1 MRRLGRLISKSLV
14 LCYNSIMFKL
24 IQKSDNARL
33 GVLKTPHGKIDTPFF
48 MPIATAG
55 AIKGLTTDE
64 AKDLGAQ
71 ILLSNTYHLHL
82 RPGEDVIK
90 KAGGLHKF
98 MNWNG
103 PILTDS
109 GGYQVF
115 SLSKIRKLKDD
126 GVEFQS
132 HLDGKKI
139 FLTPEK
145 AIEIQMKLGSD
156 IMMVLDE
163 CPAADK
169 DRKYVEK
176 SLQLTT
182 EWAER
187 CQTFFIK
194 KRRDAPRRVSTTP
207 TGLFGIVQGGMFPDL
222 REQSAKELTSIGF
235 DGYAI
240 GGLSVGEPNKV
251 MYEII
256 EKTVPHL
263 PEDKPRYLMG
273 VGTPEDILEA
283 VERGIDMF
291 DCVLPTRNARHGYLF
306 TSKGIVRI
314 RNEKYIKDFSPL
326 DPNCDCYT
334 CKNYTKAYLRHLF
347 ISNEILSLR
356 LNTLHNVAFYLRL
369 MRDIRGAIKEDRF
382 KQFKQTAIKNL
393 KKFEKI

>member
-1 MRRLGRLISKSLV
+1 MVI
-14 LCYNSIMFKL
+14 YNVTMFKL
-24 IQKSDNARL
+24 HKTSGNARS
-33 GVLKTPHGKIDTPFF
+33 GILKTSHGDIQTPFF
-48 MPIATAG
+48 MPIATSG
-55 AIKGLTTDE
+55 AIKGLTTE
-64 AKDLGAQ
+64 EIKELGAQ

-82 RPGEDVIK
+82 RPGEDIIE

-109 GGYQVF
+109 GGYQIF
-115 SLSKIRKLKDD
+115 SLAKIRKLKDN

-156 IMMVLDE
+156 IIMVLDE

-169 DRKYVEK
+169 DKKYVEK
-176 SLQLTT
+176 SLKLTT
-182 EWAER
+182 EWAKR
-187 CQTFFIK
+187 CKQFHKSKITNQKSQI
-194 KRRDAPRRVSTTP
+194 
-207 TGLFGIVQGGMFPDL
+207 FGIVQGGMHADL
-222 REQSAKELTSIGF
+222 REQSAKELIEIGF

-251 MYEII
+251 MYEMI
-256 EKTVPHL
+256 EKTVQHL

-283 VERGIDMF
+283 IERGIDMF

-306 TSKGIVRI
+306 TSTGIVRI
-314 RNEKYIKDFSPL
+314 KNEQYKEDFTPL
-326 DPNCDCYT
+326 DPDCDCYT
-334 CKNYTKAYLRHLF
+334 CKNFTKAYLRHLF
-347 ISNEILSLR
+347 MANEILSLR
-356 LNTLHNVAFYLRL
+356 LNTLHNIAFYLKL
-369 MRDIRGAIKEDRF
+369 MSDIRKAIKEDRF
-382 KQFKQTAIKNL
+382 DDFKMINVK
-393 KKFEKI
+393 

>member
-1 MRRLGRLISKSLV
+1 
-14 LCYNSIMFKL
+14 MFKL
-24 IQKSDNARL
+24 TGKSGNARL
-33 GVLKTPHGKIDTPFF
+33 GTLKTAHGKIDTPFF
-48 MPIATAG
+48 MPIATVG

-64 AKDLGAQ
+64 IKDSGAQ

-82 RPGEDVIK
+82 RPGEDIVK

-98 MNWNG
+98 MNWDG

-145 AIEIQMKLGSD
+145 AIDIQMKLGSD

-176 SLQLTT
+176 SLKLTT
-182 EWAER
+182 EWAMR
-187 CQTFFIK
+187 CQTFFNK
-194 KRRDAPRRVSTTP
+194 KRRDTPRRVSTANDCL
-207 TGLFGIVQGGMFPDL
+207 LFGIVQGGMFPDL
-222 REQSAKELTSIGF
+222 REQSANELVKIGF

-263 PEDKPRYLMG
+263 PDDKPRYLMG

-306 TSKGIVRI
+306 TSKGVVRI
-314 RNEKYIKDFSPL
+314 RNEQYKEDFTTL
-326 DPNCDCYT
+326 DTDCDCYT
-334 CKNYTKAYLRHLF
+334 CKNFTKAYLRHLF

-369 MRDIRGAIKEDRF
+369 MSDIRGAIKEDKF
-382 KQFKQTAIKNL
+382 KQFKKDFL
-393 KKFEKI
+393 SKYVS